1 MEIDKKYDHLSIEK
15 KWYQFWEEKGFF
27 KADPSSKK
35 PPYTIVLPPPNVT
48 GVLHMGHAVM
58 VVVQDAM
65 SRYKRM
71 SGYDVLWLP
80 DTDHAGIA
88 TQMVVERALNKEGIS
103 RHDLGREKFLE
114 RVWKWKKENGST
126 ITRQLRCLGASL
138 DWSRERF
145 TMDEN
150 LSKAVREVF
159 VSLYEEGLIYKNTYI
174 INWCPHCR
182 TALSDL
188 EVDHE
193 NVEGHLWHIKYPI
206 VGSDEFLTIATTRPE
221 TLLGDSA
228 VAVHP
233 EDKRYAHLIGKKV
246 KLPLSDRE
254 IPIIGD
260 PILVDIEFGTGAVKV
275 TPAHDFNDFETGKR
289 HNLEEINVIN
299 EKGEINELGGKY
311 AGMTTTEAREAIVAD
326 LDKLGLLLKVE
337 KHMHAVGHCQR
348 CKTIVE
354 PILSDQWFLKME
366 DLAKPAIEAVETGK
380 IVFQPETWKK
390 TYYEW
395 MYNIKD
401 WCISRQLWWGHQIPV
416 WYCEDCGEM
425 IVSREDPTKC
435 TKCGSTKLRRDSD
448 VLDTWF
454 SSQLLPFSTLGWPEK
469 TPELAKYYPTTLMET
484 GFDII
489 FFWVARMIMMG
500 YKFMGEKPFGK
511 VFFHG
516 LVRDK
521 FGQKMSKSKGNVVDP
536 LVVTEK
542 YGADALRFTFAMI
555 SLSGR
560 DVKLSDEWFEGYW
573 AFINKIYNATRFC
586 LMQFAEGEKFD
597 GFNPITYKEDNFSFA
612 DKWILS
618 KLETATADV
627 RKNLDEM
634 RLNDAAGAIYHF
646 FWHEFCDW
654 YIELVKPT
662 FFGTDENAK
671 TVSKKVLLK
680 VLDASLKLLHPFM
693 PHVTEE
699 LWQSLPFSFDGREES
714 IMISRFPE
722 LGDCPVFER
731 DAQTMEEIIE
741 IITVVR
747 TIRAENNIKP
757 SAELTLKLS
766 LEESLKCALSEKLEY
781 IIKLARVKNV
791 EFVEG
796 FTPDKETASAIVK
809 GGTLYIPL
817 AGLVDFSDEIKRLEK
832 EIAKI
837 QKDFDLCDKKL
848 NNPNFLS
855 KAQPEVVEKE
865 KAKHTEL
872 SENLAH
878 LKARLAEIK

>member
-1 MEIDKKYDHLSIEK
+1 MNRIS
-15 KWYQFWEEKGFF
+15 
-27 KADPSSKK
+27 
-35 PPYTIVLPPPNVT
+35 YT
-48 GVLHMGHAVM
+48 
-58 VVVQDAM
+58 
-65 SRYKRM
+65 
-71 SGYDVLWLP
+71 
-80 DTDHAGIA
+80 
-88 TQMVVERALNKEGIS
+88 
-103 RHDLGREKFLE
+103 
-114 RVWKWKKENGST
+114 
-126 ITRQLRCLGASL
+126 
-138 DWSRERF
+138 
-145 TMDEN
+145 
-150 LSKAVREVF
+150 
-159 VSLYEEGLIYKNTYI
+159 
-174 INWCPHCR
+174 
-182 TALSDL
+182 
-188 EVDHE
+188 
-193 NVEGHLWHIKYPI
+193 
-206 VGSDEFLTIATTRPE
+206 
-221 TLLGDSA
+221 
-228 VAVHP
+228 
-233 EDKRYAHLIGKKV
+233 
-246 KLPLSDRE
+246 
-254 IPIIGD
+254 
-260 PILVDIEFGTGAVKV
+260 
-275 TPAHDFNDFETGKR
+275 
-289 HNLEEINVIN
+289 
-299 EKGEINELGGKY
+299 
-311 AGMTTTEAREAIVAD
+311 
-326 LDKLGLLLKVE
+326 
-337 KHMHAVGHCQR
+337 
-348 CKTIVE
+348 
-354 PILSDQWFLKME
+354 
-366 DLAKPAIEAVETGK
+366 
-380 IVFQPETWKK
+380 
-390 TYYEW
+390 
-395 MYNIKD
+395 
-401 WCISRQLWWGHQIPV
+401 
-416 WYCEDCGEM
+416 
-425 IVSREDPTKC
+425 
-435 TKCGSTKLRRDSD
+435 
-448 VLDTWF
+448 
-454 SSQLLPFSTLGWPEK
+454 FSTLGWPEK

-521 FGQKMSKSKGNVVDP
+521 FGQKMSKSKGNVIDP

-542 YGADALRFTFAMI
+542 YGADALRFTFAMMP
-555 SLSGR
+555 LAGR

-597 GFNPITYKEDNFSFA
+597 GFNPVNYKEDNFSFA

-699 LWQSLPFSFDGREES
+699 LWQSLPFSFKGREES

-731 DAQTMEEIIE
+731 DAATMEEIIE

-766 LEESLKCALSEKLEY
+766 LEESLKSALSEKLEY
-781 IIKLARVKNV
+781 IIKLARVKDV
-791 EFVEG
+791 EFVSA

-878 LKARLAEIK
+878 LKARLAEINR